1 MSIRGTEF
9 VSRDF
14 NLWAYQRGVTLDFSR
29 PGKPTDNAFIEAFNS
44 RFPAECLNAGPEPRG
59 LSRRRHPPCDEVA
72 RRGDRGVTRLEVSKD
87 KQAHKIDVVVALG
100 MAALAAVKAQGQ
112 STYDASLSRVN
123 GPTTGTEA
131 ERNAEWRRQRFAVYV
146 GSGGMIRL

>member
-1 MSIRGTEF
+1 MLGRNFAVYPDAGIRLAI
-9 VSRDF
+9 SR
-14 NLWAYQRGVTLDFSR
+14 AVGIEGSRGW
-29 PGKPTDNAFIEAFNS
+29 KI
-44 RFPAECLNAGPEPRG
+44 
-59 LSRRRHPPCDEVA
+59 
-72 RRGDRGVTRLEVSKD
+72 SKD

-112 STYDASLSRVN
+112 STYDASLSWVN